1 MKNMIFVL
9 AFLMA
14 GTASAAIGKATVCSS
29 DDNSKYVEFEF
40 LGPVIRQTSHNG
52 ASSRVND
59 IPLKEA
65 YDADQGTLDQASQ
78 KYKLP
83 AFVYGEFWFVRSGA
97 LLIALDA
104 NGIQYVFTTG
114 NGEISYLG
122 SSATC
127 K

>member
-1 MKNMIFVL
+1 MKKMIFAL

-14 GTASAAIGKATVCSS
+14 GTASAAIGKATVCNS
-29 DDNSKYVEFEF
+29 DDSSKYVEFEF

-52 ASSRVND
+52 GSSRVND

-65 YDADQGTLDQASQ
+65 YDADQATLDKASQ
-78 KYKLP
+78 QYKLP

-104 NGIQYVFTTG
+104 KNIQYVFTTADG
-114 NGEISYLG
+114 KISYMG
-122 SSATC
+122 SSEAC